1 MVINIILIV
10 AIIGITGLIIY
21 NNIKK
26 RQSEEPEK
34 QIEVDDK
41 TYTIEKM
48 TEYVKKRLDEIT
60 KINLYDIGLSEEELK
75 RRKNKKC
82 FKRMYIWRC

>member
-1 MVINIILIV
+1 MIINIILII
-10 AIIGITGLIIY
+10 AILIITVFVIY

-26 RQSEEPEK
+26 KQAEEPEK
-34 QIEVDDK
+34 QIQVDDK

-75 RRKNKKC
+75 RL
-82 FKRMYIWRC
+82 KRMYIWRCKR